1 MATAHAM
8 TRGLSL
14 GSLAAFTLKNMT
26 QGVVLWDNAGR
37 LVICNDRY
45 LAMYG
50 ISPERAKP
58 GTTFIDI
65 LRHRFATGSLRREPA
80 EYYAELEQALATG
93 KIMRHVAEMSDGRSI
108 SVENRA
114 IPGSNYWISTHDDIS
129 ERCSAERKNAELAER
144 EAQRRARIDEA
155 KDWFRRS
162 VDGVLQTVTQS
173 VGKMRS
179 TATALSASSKETT
192 ELTVD
197 AVRASNTSVES
208 VDVATAAADELSSSI
223 VEINRQLIQA
233 SQVVKVAATEAQSAN
248 EDIGGLAVAAQKIGD
263 VVKLIQAVAEQ
274 TNLLALNA
282 TIEAALAGTSG
293 KGFAVVAA
301 EVKALAVQTA
311 KAMDDIA
318 AQIAAVQSSSQN
330 AVGAIASIAGR
341 MQEIRDFTAAI
352 TTAVEQQS
360 AATREISSNVATAAT
375 GAKSVASA
383 LESAAGAIAD
393 MHKSAD
399 TVLSASLTVETAAD
413 SLRNSVDG
421 FLSKVA
427 S

>member
-37 LVICNDRY
+37 PVICNDRY

-114 IPGSNYWISTHDDIS
+114 IPGSNYWIGTHDDIS

-155 KDWFRRS
+155 IDWFRRS